1 VFSRVPTEA
10 LGVPASRQRTGCDS
24 TRISAKRAPL
34 GTYTITATLNG
45 ISAAV
50 SGTVALGSPAPNNFI
65 PFQSVTQ
72 QNAID
77 WWPAVLDVPTLE
89 AGLAATVSAPAP
101 VPDLVAMR
109 PPWES

>member
-1 VFSRVPTEA
+1 
-10 LGVPASRQRTGCDS
+10 
-24 TRISAKRAPL
+24 
-34 GTYTITATLNG
+34 
-45 ISAAV
+45 V